1 MSPVEVKG
9 EATLAATEVIVGR
22 LAAGEPLVVGTKTT
36 TPLNGDPVAIP
47 AELVSVI
54 RPVEVKA
61 LLPAVEVIVGRPV
74 VGITTTTPLKG
85 APVALPTELVGVI
98 RPVEVKGV
106 VPETKVIV
114 GRPVEGTTTSTPLN
128 GEAVAPP
135 AESVGVMRPVDV
147 KAVFPDVI
155 VMVGRLAAGE
165 PPLALIPPLGRPEP
179 LRPEAPGVPLALEA
193 PGPGETRAVPGMGT
207 IPPLGRPDGGR
218 KTMTPLSDAPI
229 VMPAAS
235 VAGIRTVVVKGD
247 TTPLTIEVMVGRFAA
262 GEEPPLAAPPLR
274 LWPGTPGVLEAGAEP
289 VLGGWG
295 SQTMTPLTGEPVAI
309 PAELVGV
316 TRPVVVIGNGRP
328 KRNEVTVSKP
338 PPGAL
343 LAPGIE
349 ALTAVAGSYTMTALY
364 GDPVGMPAELVGV
377 MRPVVV
383 MGDARLLANEVT
395 VGRTPLG
402 APLGPTFDA
411 DDGSRT
417 MTPLNGD
424 PVAIPAELV
433 GVMSPVV
440 VIGEAIVPTKDV
452 TVGKPVPEAPLE
464 PAFNA
469 DEGNRIMTP
478 LNGDPVAI
486 PAELVGVIRPVVV
499 IGEATVPTKD
509 VTVGKPALGAPLE
522 PAFNA
527 EDNGSRTI
535 TPLNG
540 EPVGTPAE
548 LVGVIRPNVVMG
560 ETTLL
565 T

>member
-1 MSPVEVKG
+1 M
-9 EATLAATEVIVGR
+9 
-22 LAAGEPLVVGTKTT
+22 
-36 TPLNGDPVAIP
+36 
-47 AELVSVI
+47 
-54 RPVEVKA
+54 
-61 LLPAVEVIVGRPV
+61 
-74 VGITTTTPLKG
+74 
-85 APVALPTELVGVI
+85 I

-106 VPETKVIV
+106 VPETNVIV
-114 GRPVEGTTTSTPLN
+114 GRPVEGTTTITPLN
-128 GEAVAPP
+128 GEAVALP

-147 KAVFPDVI
+147 KAVFPEVT
-155 VMVGRLAAGE
+155 VMVGRPAAGG
-165 PPLALIPPLGRPEP
+165 PLALIPPLGRPEP
-179 LRPEAPGVPLALEA
+179 LRPEAPGMLLALEA
-193 PGPGETRAVPGMGT
+193 PGPGETRAVPGMGA
-207 IPPLGRPDGGR
+207 IPPLGRPEGGR

-235 VAGIRTVVVKGD
+235 VAGIRPVVVKGD
-247 TTPLTIEVMVGRFAA
+247 TTPLTIEVMVGKFAA
-262 GEEPPLAAPPLR
+262 GEEPPPAPPLR
-274 LWPGTPGVLEAGAEP
+274 LWPGIPGVLEAGAKP
-289 VLGGWG
+289 VLGGGG
-295 SQTMTPLTGEPVAI
+295 SKTMTPLTGVPVAM

-316 TRPVVVIGNGRP
+316 TRPVVVKGNGRP
-328 KRNEVTVSKP
+328 GMNEVTVSKP

-343 LAPGIE
+343 LAPGME

-411 DDGSRT
+411 EEGNRT
-417 MTPLNGD
+417 MTPLNAD

-440 VIGEAIVPTKDV
+440 VIGEAT
-452 TVGKPVPEAPLE
+452 L
-464 PAFNA
+464 
-469 DEGNRIMTP
+469 
-478 LNGDPVAI
+478 
-486 PAELVGVIRPVVV
+486 
-499 IGEATVPTKD
+499 PTKD

-527 EDNGSRTI
+527 DDNGSRTI

-548 LVGVIRPNVVMG
+548 LVGVIRPNVVIG
-560 ETTLL
+560 ETKLL